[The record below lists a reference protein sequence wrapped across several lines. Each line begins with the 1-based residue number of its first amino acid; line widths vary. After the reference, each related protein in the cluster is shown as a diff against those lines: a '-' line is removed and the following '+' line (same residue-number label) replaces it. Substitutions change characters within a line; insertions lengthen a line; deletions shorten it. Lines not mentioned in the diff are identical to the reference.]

1 MLLLMQPFSACIRTL
16 LLPWAELVSAG
27 SALIHTGVV
36 MLTSS
41 YNDFFASHLTDSQ
54 LPSAFIIQLTPS
66 KDLKCFPYPVG
77 PLEKHPRIEVLGR
90 CCDGSSRQWSIKMR
104 WNTPKGIQ
112 VQNLPETR

>member
-1 MLLLMQPFSACIRTL
+1 
-16 LLPWAELVSAG
+16 
-27 SALIHTGVV
+27 

-41 YNDFFASHLTDSQ
+41 YNDFFVFHLTDSQ

-90 CCDGSSRQWSIKMR
+90 CCDGPAASGALKCAGIPRRGYRCKISRKLDSVYMS
-104 WNTPKGIQ
+104 
-112 VQNLPETR
+112 